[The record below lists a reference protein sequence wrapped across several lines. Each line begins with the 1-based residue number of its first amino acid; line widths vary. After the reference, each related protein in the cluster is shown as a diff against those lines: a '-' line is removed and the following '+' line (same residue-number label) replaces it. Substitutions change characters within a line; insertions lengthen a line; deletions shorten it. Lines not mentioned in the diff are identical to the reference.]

1 MWLKGSNKISL
12 ATLALA
18 MGCSDQILPDCDT
31 RLGSLMPVSVKATK
45 YNQNQN
51 LFPVAEIFPCGF
63 EGFLYR
69 LRFKTADALDL

>member
-31 RLGSLMPVSVKATK
+31 QIRKFDASLSFKATK
-45 YNQNQN
+45 YDQNQN
-51 LFPVAEIFPCGF
+51 LFSIAEIFPCGF
-63 EGFLYR
+63 GGFSLQ
-69 LRFKTADALDL
+69 AGV